1 MDKAGQD
8 GKKSGWAAFM
18 ALFRAR
24 DTVNI
29 RNVRLKHLRYMLIFP
44 LAPVFANMQG
54 ALFSGATRLFGLDA
68 MTLMGSAYCVG
79 AGRGQ
84 QADWFK
90 NILANPHVELQVRS
104 RRLKAI
110 AEPVTDPARIA
121 DFLALRLRRHPLIV
135 GQILHMDGLSRTPTR
150 DELLRYAGRLAM
162 VTLRPQP

>member
-1 MDKAGQD
+1 MPANALKTPPKGIILKLYRTPLRLLL
-8 GKKSGWAAFM
+8 GRMILLLTTTGRKSG
-18 ALFRAR
+18 LPRV
-24 DTVNI
+24 T
-29 RNVRLKHLRYMLIFP
+29 P
-44 LAPVFANMQG
+44 LQYELVEG
-54 ALFSGATRLFGLDA
+54 
-68 MTLMGSAYCVG
+68 AYCVG
-79 AGRGQ
+79 ARRGQ

-162 VTLRPQP
+162 VILHPQP